1 MDQKS
6 EKKPVSK
13 VGEVSHNP
21 PEIFDA
27 SLRSQKRVGLSLLIL
42 VFGGFGGWA
51 TLAPIEGAAVAPG
64 TVTVRSY
71 SKFIQHLEG
80 GIIDEITVEDG
91 AEVEQGEPI
100 LVLDSTQPKAQL
112 DIANSQ
118 LIAMRALEM
127 RLIAERDGLN
137 TVNFPAS
144 FGESGESAPEEKS
157 AQKEIFNARK
167 ATREGRVDV
176 LEQRIEQL
184 QTQIVGVNALK
195 LSKEKLAESFSEELV
210 DVEELLK
217 DGFSEK
223 TRLRELERNI
233 ANLEGE
239 AGDLSA
245 NIAGTE
251 MRIGETRLEI
261 LQIQTEFLNEVV
273 TELSQVQTNI
283 NDVTER
289 IVALSD
295 IVARTTI
302 RAPESGIVNGLQI
315 HTIGGVITPG
325 MPILEI
331 VPQKDDL
338 IIEAQVSLN
347 DIDRVAINQNATI
360 RFSSFG
366 SATVPTIY
374 GKLINLSANRIV
386 DEITGLPYYLARVEV
401 TPEGIDELGDLIL
414 LPGMPAEVFISTG
427 SRTMLEYLF
436 KPFSNAMA
444 RSFRED

>member
-1 MDQKS
+1 M
-6 EKKPVSK
+6 VS
-13 VGEVSHNP
+13 
-21 PEIFDA
+21 
-27 SLRSQKRVGLSLLIL
+27 IL
-42 VFGGFGGWA
+42 
-51 TLAPIEGAAVAPG
+51 
-64 TVTVRSY
+64 
-71 SKFIQHLEG
+71 
-80 GIIDEITVEDG
+80 
-91 AEVEQGEPI
+91 
-100 LVLDSTQPKAQL
+100 
-112 DIANSQ
+112 
-118 LIAMRALEM
+118 
-127 RLIAERDGLN
+127 
-137 TVNFPAS
+137 VNFPAS
-144 FGESGESAPEEKS
+144 FDESGESAPEEKS
-157 AQKEIFNARK
+157 AQEEIFNARK

-176 LEQRIEQL
+176 LKQRIEQL

-195 LSKEKLAESFSEELV
+195 LSKEKLESFSEELV

-401 TPEGIDELGDLIL
+401 TPEGIDELGFDSIAWNAGRSIHLNW
-414 LPGMPAEVFISTG
+414 
-427 SRTMLEYLF
+427 
-436 KPFSNAMA
+436 FSNNA
-444 RSFRED
+444 

>member
-13 VGEVSHNP
+13 VGEVSHKA

-127 RLIAERDGLN
+127 RLIAERDGLD

-144 FGESGESAPEEKS
+144 FDESGESAPEEKS
-157 AQKEIFNARK
+157 AQEEIFNARK

-176 LEQRIEQL
+176 LKQRIEQL

>member
-13 VGEVSHNP
+13 VGEVSHKA

-127 RLIAERDGLN
+127 RLIAERDGLD

-144 FGESGESAPEEKS
+144 FDESGESAPEEKS
-157 AQKEIFNARK
+157 AQEEIFNARK

-176 LEQRIEQL
+176 LKQRIEQL

-401 TPEGIDELGDLIL
+401 TPEGIDELGI
-414 LPGMPAEVFISTG
+414 
-427 SRTMLEYLF
+427 
-436 KPFSNAMA
+436 
-444 RSFRED
+444 

>member
-1 MDQKS
+1 M
-6 EKKPVSK
+6 
-13 VGEVSHNP
+13 
-21 PEIFDA
+21 
-27 SLRSQKRVGLSLLIL
+27 
-42 VFGGFGGWA
+42 
-51 TLAPIEGAAVAPG
+51 
-64 TVTVRSY
+64 TVRSY

-127 RLIAERDGLN
+127 RLIAERDGLD

-144 FGESGESAPEEKS
+144 FDESGESAPEEKS
-157 AQKEIFNARK
+157 AQEEIFNARK

-176 LEQRIEQL
+176 LKQRIEQL